1 MRLRTDEPSFG
12 PWQAVSASDVV
23 AALQR
28 HRSIDRPLVVAVDG
42 RGGSGKTTTA
52 DILRTAANE
61 AGERAVLLSTD
72 DIAWSQAR
80 FDWDYLLADHVLS
93 PARAATAVCWRPP
106 AWISGGRECAIEVL
120 EGTTMLFVEGTG
132 AARRQLVPLLDFT
145 RQGLEFHQ
153 AGFKLNDVC
162 RYYWQSRDR
171 KVLQELRSWDKPER
185 YQTSAQETV
194 SGWEVEAKR
203 LDQNR
208 TGAHGLYP
216 QEQYCGDI
224 HTPVQTLNAS
234 SKAWRSRRSTS

>member
-106 AWISGGRECAIEVL
+106 AWISGGREGAIEVL

-132 AARRQLVPLLDFT
+132 AARRQLVPLLDFAIWVQSDTDRAFERAMVRDCALHDRT
-145 RQGLEFHQ
+145 RADAETSWAAWMTEELPHLAADRPWERADLVV
-153 AGFKLNDVC
+153 AGTEVGVGVRGTALAVAMSSPAL
-162 RYYWQSRDR
+162 QS
-171 KVLQELRSWDKPER
+171 
-185 YQTSAQETV
+185 
-194 SGWEVEAKR
+194 G
-203 LDQNR
+203 
-208 TGAHGLYP
+208 
-216 QEQYCGDI
+216 
-224 HTPVQTLNAS
+224 
-234 SKAWRSRRSTS
+234 